1 MNLDNL
7 KKQYAELIVNKGV
20 NIQKGQRLL
29 INSPVECADF
39 ARACAEAAY
48 KNGCREVVM
57 SWSDD
62 ALTRMRFMYAEDS
75 VFDKMN
81 EWDALQKNALGEEGC
96 AVISIYAEDPEN
108 LKGVDSERV
117 DRWQKT
123 RGAAQDVYYKHM
135 TRNDYQWN
143 VVSVPTDKWAMA
155 VFPNLPK
162 DEAVEKLWVEIL
174 SASRADKEGALEA
187 WTKHTDELQTNL
199 KKLNEY
205 NFKYLKYKNSLG
217 TDFTAELPE
226 DHYWAGGEE
235 TSTKGVKFS
244 ANIPT
249 EEIFTLPKKDS
260 INGKIVASKPLCING
275 NIIDGFYFIVKDGKI
290 VDLHADQGE
299 EILRKAIAVDEG
311 ACYFGELALV
321 PYDSPI
327 SNSGILF
334 LNTLFDEN
342 ASCHLA
348 FGEAYPCIKGSE
360 NMSDDE
366 LKARGVNYSITHED
380 FMIGTADLSIIG
392 ITHDGKEVPVFVNGN
407 FAI

>member
-123 RGAAQDVYYKHM
+123 RGAALDVYYKHM

-155 VFPNLPK
+155 VFPNLSK
-162 DEAVEKLWVEIL
+162 DEAVEKLWMEIL

-217 TDFTAELPE
+217 TDFIAELPE

-235 TSTKGVKFS
+235 TSAKGVKFS